1 MIQEIEIERVKNQV
15 DFISLVAN
23 DYGLGIQHQGKDAFI
38 KCPFH
43 QDDTA
48 SLSIDPQRNI
58 YHCFGCGEKG
68 NVIQFVQKM
77 DKSGFRDAYQ
87 KLSTNTSDSS
97 IKTPTTK
104 KVAAEMN
111 SEDRTKLLEQSF
123 QRMQEYYQSNPD
135 GAKYLNEQRGITGG
149 DQVGFCPSDFAS
161 KLSKSD
167 RQNLKQ
173 IGLLNDQGK
182 PFFSNCVVFPLVDSQ
197 TKIQSLYGRKVLGQG
212 SHYYLPGPREGLFF
226 HKVNAP
232 SIIVVESVID
242 AQTLIENRFQDVLA
256 LYGVNG
262 YTSEH
267 EKFLNDY
274 KIIHLLLDG
283 DRTGKESAHK
293 LSQRLKEKNKVVQII
308 ELPDDEDPN
317 SYLMKDSSIK
327 WLKEKLLEALPKNE
341 AMVLTEGVECYVTK
355 GKWATYQL
363 QGLNLVGFDKM
374 KMTFKVALNNN
385 PTQFYIDTIDL
396 YTAKQRQ
403 RFAESI
409 RDELGLQEE
418 NTLAELKTIIELL
431 EKERLQLREEQGGNA
446 KPVLS
451 DADKK
456 QALEYLQDK
465 DLVENLISDFE
476 ACGTVGEEKGK
487 LLGFLGTISRFLTK
501 PLGVLII
508 SRSGAGKT
516 TLQESFCS
524 FVPEED
530 LNQYTRISEKVLFY
544 KGQDGLKNKVLALE
558 EEDGMDDASYAIRTL
573 QSSQK
578 LTSSVTR
585 SDPKS
590 GKMVAEEYTVEGP
603 CFVVISS
610 TNPDALDY
618 ETRNR
623 FIILTIDESEKQTKR
638 IIKKVKEKYTLDGMR
653 QSALKETTLTKYR
666 NMQRLIKPLKVV
678 NPYVESLEYAF
689 DRLQMR
695 REFDKYMTLINTVAL
710 FHQYQRPLKN
720 DQIGGDYIEVTPED
734 IAIANDLV
742 LEFFPNSTDE
752 LAPHTRNFLEVLTE
766 MVKEHGGDVVFT
778 RKQARD
784 FSGWSNYSVIKAI
797 EQLEELEYVQKVSGR
812 NGSLIRYELLVD
824 ATQSKRSEI
833 FLTDP
838 KSLKLALK

>member
-1 MIQEIEIERVKNQV
+1 MIQEIAIERVKSYT
-15 DFISLVAN
+15 DFISLVAE
-23 DYGLGIQHQGKDAFI
+23 YGLQVEKKGKDHFV

-43 QDDTA
+43 EDDTA
-48 SLSIDPQRNI
+48 SLSIDPTRNI

-77 DKSGFRDAYQ
+77 ENIGFREAFK
-87 KLSTNTSDSS
+87 KLSTHTLAVPEKLSKAVKQQEVLPVN
-97 IKTPTTK
+97 
-104 KVAAEMN
+104 
-111 SEDRTKLLEQSF
+111 RQLLLEQSF
-123 QRMQEYYQSNPD
+123 ERMKSYFNELPE
-135 GAKYLNEQRGITGG
+135 GKKYLNEKRGISGG

-161 KLSKSD
+161 KLSKTD
-167 RQNLKQ
+167 RQGLKQ
-173 IGLLNDQGK
+173 VGLLNDKGR
-182 PFFSNCVVFPLVDSQ
+182 PFFSNCVVFPLMDSQ
-197 TKIQSLYGRKVLGQG
+197 GKIQSLYGRKVSGQG

-226 HKVNAP
+226 HQVNAP
-232 SIIVVESVID
+232 SCIVVESVID
-242 AQTLIENRFQDVLA
+242 AQSLIEKGFQDVLA

-262 YTSEH
+262 YTPEH
-267 EKFLNDY
+267 EKFLNEY
-274 KIIHLLLDG
+274 KVIHLLFDG
-283 DRTGKESAHK
+283 DRTGRESAHK
-293 LSQRLKEKNKVVQII
+293 LSQRLKEKDKIVQLI
-308 ELPDDEDPN
+308 ELPDGEDPN
-317 SYLMKDSSIK
+317 SYMMKNSSVK
-327 WLKEKLLEALPKNE
+327 WLKEKLDDALPKSDSME
-341 AMVLTEGVECYVTK
+341 LREGVECYTTE
-355 GKWATYQL
+355 GKWLSYQL
-363 QGLNLVGFDKM
+363 QGLNLTGFDKM
-374 KMTFKVALNNN
+374 KMTFKVSLMNN
-385 PTQFYIDTIDL
+385 PSQFYIDTIDL
-396 YTAKQRQ
+396 YTAKHRQ

-409 RDELGLQEE
+409 RDELGLQEDT
-418 NTLAELKTIIELL
+418 TLSELKTIIDLL
-431 EKERLQLREEQGGNA
+431 ERERLKLREEQGGNA

-451 DADKK
+451 EQDKK
-456 QALEYLQDK
+456 QALSDLQDK
-465 DLVENLISDFE
+465 DLVQNLISDFE

-487 LLGFLGTISRFLTK
+487 LLGFLGTISRFLAK

-590 GKMVAEEYTVEGP
+590 GKMIAEEYTVEGP

-638 IIKKVKEKYTLDGMR
+638 IINKVKEKYTLNGMR
-653 QSALKETTLTKYR
+653 QSALKEKTLSKYR

-678 NPYVESLEYAF
+678 NPFIESLEYSF

-710 FHQYQRPLKN
+710 FHQYQREVKN
-720 DQIGGDYIEVTPED
+720 DEIGGDYIEVTPED

-752 LAPHTRNFLEVLTE
+752 LAPHTRNFLEELTNL
-766 MVKEHGGDVVFT
+766 VKENGGEVVFT

-812 NGSLIRYELLVD
+812 NGSLIKYELLVD
-824 ATQSKRSEI
+824 STQSKRKEI